1 MKIIIKA
8 LSIVA
13 RDNISDVINTTSI
26 QKVEGVTPHLQ
37 VDVVSNGDFS
47 TILPWTIV
55 FITIAVVGIATT
67 VYFSDSGEENDD
79 HIDSVPDILRDSI
92 FSTQQNE
99 TSRIGS
105 PIEFRRSSCTDNDIT
120 PIDFDNF
127 V

>member
-1 MKIIIKA
+1 MKIIIKS

-26 QKVEGVTPHLQ
+26 QEQ
-37 VDVVSNGDFS
+37 VDVVSNSDFS